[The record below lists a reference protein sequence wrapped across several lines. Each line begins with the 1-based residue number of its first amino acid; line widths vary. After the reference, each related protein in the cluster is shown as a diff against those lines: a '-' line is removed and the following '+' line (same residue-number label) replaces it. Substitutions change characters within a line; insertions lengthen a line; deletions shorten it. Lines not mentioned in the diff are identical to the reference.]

1 MGVAGE
7 ICPLA
12 MPAGLMGGR
21 TLTRSS
27 GSGPC
32 PSFVG
37 LEPPVVSRLL
47 CPTPCDTHQKPV
59 FILHV
64 HGGYHFPVAGIVIWC
79 MEHPIVRDNKVNKH
93 DVAWR
98 GVYLDPRLQR
108 VSGQQ
113 TLEPH
118 AWVPVLLSWL
128 FNLKFCDIAKV
139 PWSLHALLYFCV
151 CNTGMII
158 VHTSEVCCDN

>member
-118 AWVPVLLSWL
+118 CLGSCP
-128 FNLKFCDIAKV
+128 
-139 PWSLHALLYFCV
+139 ALLALQRKVLWHCKSSLISPCLTLFLCL
-151 CNTGMII
+151 
-158 VHTSEVCCDN
+158 